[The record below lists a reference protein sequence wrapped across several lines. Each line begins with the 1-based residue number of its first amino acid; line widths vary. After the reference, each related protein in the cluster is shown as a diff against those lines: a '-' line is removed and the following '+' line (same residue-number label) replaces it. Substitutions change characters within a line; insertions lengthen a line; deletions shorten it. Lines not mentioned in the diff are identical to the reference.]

1 MDRQCRSCTVC
12 GGIDT
17 VSDTYQMEGE
27 YGPPSVCEKCL
38 RDTDGRR
45 YLRKPSSDIYIH
57 PVNGDWY
64 EGCGAIA
71 PPVPLDNVR
80 TLTALGPYEQH
91 PNGVP
96 SYIELVHAGVSV
108 AVLSVGEVVS
118 MYNML
123 DGMGA
128 IDHTVKAPR
137 SDDDFPL

>member
-1 MDRQCRSCTVC
+1 MDRQVRSCPVC

-45 YLRKPSSDIYIH
+45 YPYKPSSPMFIH
-57 PVNGDWY
+57 PIEGDM
-64 EGCGAIA
+64 EGYSEWPSKA
-71 PPVPLDNVR
+71 LDNVR
-80 TLTALGPYEQH
+80 VLRVYGGQGFDGEMEAQAIGLD
-91 PNGVP
+91 
-96 SYIELVHAGVSV
+96 HAGVNV
-108 AVLSVGEVVS
+108 AVLSIQEVVS